1 MATVPQ
7 TVSPV
12 MPTLDVLSAPTT
24 QWPFYQSPYF
34 ITAAGAVA
42 VLIISLAMCRV
53 RTLRR
58 SRRPLSDFFVRRK
71 EPGPLLGEL
80 QSAGTLYE
88 RYRTTPSPI
97 GIPRRS
103 SDSMRS
109 VDTDQSW
116 RPFSAFYAADGYSKE
131 TLPVYDSVGSPPR
144 YGQLQRAPNRFSA
157 VQPSSVGPSVPPP
170 AYRGLRNS

>member
-7 TVSPV
+7 AVNP
-12 MPTLDVLSAPTT
+12 
-24 QWPFYQSPYF
+24 WPFYQNPYF

-42 VLIISLAMCRV
+42 VLTISLAMCRA

-80 QSAGTLYE
+80 QPAGTSYE
-88 RYRTTPSPI
+88 RYRIIPSPI
-97 GIPRRS
+97 EIPRRS
-103 SDSMRS
+103 SDN
-109 VDTDQSW
+109 QSW
-116 RPFSAFYAADGYSKE
+116 RPFSSFYAADGYSKE

-144 YGQLQRAPNRFSA
+144 YGGSQWTPSRFSA